1 MPTLAVF
8 TRPCEALN
16 KYDITKVGR
25 TRATTGG
32 ATCIE
37 YNQQNCQE
45 DTVLLLIIGLPGAT
59 SLGARVKSLIV
70 VSILWVDLEV
80 THHKKHLTKLK

>member
-1 MPTLAVF
+1 MPALAVF

-16 KYDITKVGR
+16 KQSITKVGR
-25 TRATTGG
+25 TRATGG

-45 DTVLLLIIGLPGAT
+45 NAVLLLIIGLPGST
-59 SLGARVKSLIV
+59 SLGATVKSPIV
-70 VSILWVDLEV
+70 ISILWVDLEV
-80 THHKKHLTKLK
+80 THHTKHLTKLK